1 MRSIV
6 SKRINGP
13 SGDDLGEN
21 LTLPV
26 PETLYATYAVA
37 LTASIP
43 DPGELAHDEIAARTE
58 PPLRDLV
65 LGMLGSPMVTLDQRP
80 AAEFPPLP
88 ADLLAAYG
96 ASPAALTALDAATHI
111 LAVRAA
117 YRPGRPPAHEW
128 AARAIAGAV
137 AAARTA
143 PVIDVFTPQILAHDH
158 LTRSLPGPDGA
169 VRLTD
174 WMLLPH
180 TSGPHGFW
188 FTTKG
193 LARFGLPE
201 LQTENVPPAL
211 VVPWG
216 RVLNGLA
223 RRVLDLWQDRLP
235 AGEQPLVVDLPET
248 VTVGLQDIA
257 AAQGTDEPVRR
268 EAAVRL
274 RLDTPDDP
282 VLTVLPA
289 DDGPDRLESL
299 CAALFGA
306 RDGRR

>member
-1 MRSIV
+1 M
-6 SKRINGP
+6 
-13 SGDDLGEN
+13 GEK

-26 PETLYATYAVA
+26 PETLYATYAVV
-37 LTASIP
+37 LTAPIP
-43 DPGELAHDEIAARTE
+43 DPGELAYDEVAARTR

-80 AAEFPPLP
+80 AGEFPPLP

-96 ASPAALTALDAATHI
+96 ASPAELAALDTASHI

-117 YRPGRPPAHEW
+117 YRPGHPPAHEW
-128 AARAIAGAV
+128 AARTVAGAV
-137 AAARTA
+137 AAARSA

-158 LTRSLPGPDGA
+158 LTRSLPEPDGA

-188 FTTKG
+188 FATKG
-193 LARFGLPE
+193 LARFGLLE

-216 RVLNGLA
+216 RLLNGLA
-223 RRVLDLWQDRLP
+223 RRVLDLWQERLP

-248 VTVGLQDIA
+248 VSVGLQDIA
-257 AAQGTDEPVRR
+257 AAQGTDEPLRR
-268 EAAVRL
+268 EVAVRL
-274 RLDTPDDP
+274 RLDTPGEPGAPAEPDTPGEAGEP

-289 DDGPDRLESL
+289 GDGPDRLESL
-299 CAALFGA
+299 CAVLFGA
-306 RDGRR
+306 QDGRR